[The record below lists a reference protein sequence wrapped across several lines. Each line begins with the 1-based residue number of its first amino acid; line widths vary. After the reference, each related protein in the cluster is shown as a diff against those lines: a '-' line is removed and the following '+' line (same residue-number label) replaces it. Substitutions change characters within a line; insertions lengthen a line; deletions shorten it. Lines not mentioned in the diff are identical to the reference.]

1 VSSSPTSER
10 WLRAVAAILLTG
22 AAITPVYIG
31 YGGEDHFRVPKDL
44 VLLATAIITIAAAA
58 IGLVLGRIEVTPE
71 LRRRLKVPATLCA
84 AGLGWTLISTATSTN
99 RPLSIEALFWVVA
112 LGGMFLIG
120 CAAFRVVPF
129 SWVVIAVLAPALV
142 NSVIVLVQATTLWN
156 PWSFEPGIVGRAT
169 RNGLLGNPNYVGVYL
184 AAPLLFAATQAI
196 HGRGRRIL
204 FAIAAAVLGAAV
216 LVTLT
221 LTAIGSLMLA
231 FGVLVVRW
239 NRRRGLA
246 VLVLVVAAAV
256 AGGAAYKPM
265 RVRLQFM
272 VEAIQDGRWG
282 RVVSGRLFPFY
293 TAFQMF
299 QDHPLT
305 GVGPG
310 CFKFQ
315 YMPYAI
321 EAADHHPRVAALS
334 GTQRVNFGETHNDHL
349 QVLAEVGAPGYLLL
363 IALVVSVASSS
374 RGRMPEH
381 DPRARLAHALALPLV
396 ILLLAVMLAQFA
408 LQLAAS
414 AIAFVVVCAAC
425 TAWRDEGLPLPPS
438 DS

>member
-1 VSSSPTSER
+1 
-10 WLRAVAAILLTG
+10 
-22 AAITPVYIG
+22 VYIG

-44 VLLATAIITIAAAA
+44 VLLATGILTIAATA
-58 IGLVLGRIEVTPE
+58 IGLVLGKIEVTPE
-71 LRRRLKVPATLCA
+71 LRRLLKVPATLCA
-84 AGLGWTLISTATSTN
+84 AGLAWTLISTATSMN
-99 RPLSIEALFWVVA
+99 RALSVEALFWVVA

-142 NSVIVLVQATTLWN
+142 NSAIVLVQATTLWN
-156 PWSFEPGIVGRAT
+156 PWEFAPGIVGRAT

-184 AAPLLFAATQAI
+184 AAPLLLAATQAI
-196 HGRGRRIL
+196 HGRSRRVL
-204 FAIAAAVLGAAV
+204 YAISAAVIGAAV
-216 LVTLT
+216 IVTLT
-221 LTAIGSLMLA
+221 LTAIGSLTVA

-246 VLVLVVAAAV
+246 VLLAVVAAAV
-256 AGGAAYKPM
+256 IGSVAYSPM
-265 RVRLQFM
+265 RLRLQFLG
-272 VEAIQDGRWG
+272 EAIQDGRWG

-293 TAFQMF
+293 TALRMF

-310 CFKFQ
+310 CFKFL

-363 IALVVSVASSS
+363 LALVLSVAWNS
-374 RGRMPEH
+374 RGPIPGH
-381 DPRARLAHALALPLV
+381 DARARLAHALALPLV

-414 AIAFVVVCAAC
+414 AVAFVVICAAC
-425 TAWRDEGLPLPPS
+425 TAWRAESPAQ
-438 DS
+438 